1 MCFGV
6 KNTIQLCLISLI
18 VAGLLLAP
26 AAPTVQATPG
36 YAYKWLLRF
45 DFASSFDGQLEIEVG
60 LNDNGLVVQPP
71 LYSQTVPVRCQR
83 VGAVNLSGGVAK
95 FNGGYL
101 QCDMQLQQALE
112 GTFAACAQ
120 IDPSCALPINSIEQ
134 YRSFKIASNFLA
146 PTVGLAPIF
155 SHESVS
161 YALDIATVQHTV
173 QTDLDPI
180 GPVAS
185 AAWPVAPALNA
196 LQSHSARFGCS
207 VAGDCGI
214 YFNVAGNAQY
224 VNSADA
230 PVDFLTT
237 PTTFYIGRD
246 QAGTTL
252 IPGSVLD
259 SFLIDPGN
267 GFGE

>member
-1 MCFGV
+1 M
-6 KNTIQLCLISLI
+6 ISLI
-18 VAGLLLAP
+18 VVGLLLAP
-26 AAPTVQATPG
+26 ATPTVQATPG

-60 LNDNGLVVQPP
+60 VNENGLVVQPP

-83 VGAVNLSGGVAK
+83 VGAVGLMGGVAK
-95 FNGGYL
+95 FDGGYL
-101 QCDMQLQQALE
+101 QCDLQLQRALE
-112 GTFAACAQ
+112 ATFAACAQ
-120 IDPSCALPINSIEQ
+120 IDPSCALPINAIEQ
-134 YRSFKIASNFLA
+134 YRSVKIASHFLT
-146 PTVGLAPIF
+146 PTAGVAPIF

-161 YALDIATVQHTV
+161 YALTISTAMHTV
-173 QTDLDPI
+173 QTEIDPI
-180 GPVAS
+180 GVVAS

-214 YFNVAGNAQY
+214 HFNVAGSAQY

-246 QAGTTL
+246 LAGTTL
-252 IPGSVLD
+252 PGGSVLD
-259 SFLIDPGN
+259 NLLVDPGN

>member
-1 MCFGV
+1 MSYRF
-6 KNTIQLCLISLI
+6 KQTIQLCLISLI
-18 VAGLLLAP
+18 VAGLLLVP
-26 AAPTVQATPG
+26 ATPTVQATPG

-60 LNDNGLVVQPP
+60 VNDNGLVVQPP

-83 VGAVNLSGGVAK
+83 VGAVGLSGGVAK

-101 QCDMQLQQALE
+101 QCDMQLQRVLE
-112 GTFAACAQ
+112 ETFAACAQ
-120 IDPSCALPINSIEQ
+120 IDPSCALPINAIEQ
-134 YRSFKIASNFLA
+134 YRSFKIAANFLA
-146 PTVGLAPIF
+146 PTQGLAPIF
-155 SHESVS
+155 SHESAS
-161 YALDIATVQHTV
+161 YALDIATVTHAV

-180 GPVAS
+180 GIVAS
-185 AAWPVAPALNA
+185 AAWPVAPTHNTMY
-196 LQSHSARFGCS
+196 QHSARFGCS
-207 VAGDCGI
+207 MAGDCGI
-214 YFNVAGNAQY
+214 HFNVAGNAQY

-259 SFLIDPGN
+259 SFIVDPGN